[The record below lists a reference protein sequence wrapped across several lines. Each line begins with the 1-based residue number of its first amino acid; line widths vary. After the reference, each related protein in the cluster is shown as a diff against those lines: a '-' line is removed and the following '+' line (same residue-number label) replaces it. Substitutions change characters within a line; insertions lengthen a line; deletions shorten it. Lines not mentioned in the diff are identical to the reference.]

1 MFKIF
6 LNSVLFLLFFQIA
19 NAQTAEKAEFRL
31 DCNKVTVQVGE
42 EFVVN
47 LKVKNFTDIIGI
59 QWSLKWNLS
68 DFEFQ
73 KAKLKSVSN
82 AYDSTSTNLIQG
94 NTLLFSWIYDKKPE
108 TLSDGATM
116 YELKFKSKKAGTLDG
131 ICFAQDAF
139 GIEIWKDSQ
148 TQLIVPVQADF
159 IGLGCGFVWTK
170 TAQGTK
176 SIKSLNVLSENNLVL
191 ANTKVFPNPF
201 SDVIRIELP
210 SQTADNATFILSD
223 VLGRVV
229 LQKELKNIDIPLMI
243 ETSTLKAGQYI
254 YKIMTNN
261 ATKSGVIIK

>member
-6 LNSVLFLLFFQIA
+6 LNSVLFILFFQIA

-31 DCNKVTVQVGE
+31 DCNKATVQVGE
-42 EFVVN
+42 EFIVN
-47 LKVKNFTDIIGI
+47 LKVKNFTDMLGF
-59 QWSLKWNLS
+59 QWSIKWNS
-68 DFEFQ
+68 TDYEFQ

-82 AYDSTSTNLIQG
+82 AYDSSSTNLIQG
-94 NTLLFSWIYDKKPE
+94 NTLLFSWFFDKKPE
-108 TLSDGATM
+108 TLSDGSTI
-116 YELKFKSKKAGTLDG
+116 YELKFKSKKAGNLEG
-131 ICFAQDAF
+131 ICFAQDALA
-139 GIEIWKDSQ
+139 IEIWKDSQ
-148 TQLIVPVQADF
+148 MQLIVPVQADF

-170 TAQGTK
+170 TAQGAK
-176 SIKSLNVLSENNLVL
+176 SIKALNILSEKNLAL
-191 ANTKVFPNPF
+191 ANVKVFPNPF

-210 SQTADNATFILSD
+210 SQTADNVTFILSD

-229 LQKELKNIDIPLMI
+229 LQKEFKNIDTPLMI